1 MLNKKK
7 QGFMESVNVGMSVT
21 YPIMYIG
28 NGKYQLQ
35 CTNLIFQLTL
45 INQLSYKC
53 GENYKANYIA

>member
-7 QGFMESVNVGMSVT
+7 QGFNGVCKCGNECHI
-21 YPIMYIG
+21 PKYIG
-28 NGKYQLQ
+28 NGKYQPQ

-45 INQLSYKC
+45 INQLSYTC